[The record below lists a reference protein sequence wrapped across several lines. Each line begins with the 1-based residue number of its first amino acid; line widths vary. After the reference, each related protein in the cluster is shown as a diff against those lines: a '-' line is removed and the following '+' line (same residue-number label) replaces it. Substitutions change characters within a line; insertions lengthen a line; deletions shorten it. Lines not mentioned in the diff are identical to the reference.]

1 MNILLLDN
9 VRITQLIKAVSSNLI
24 RAQQEEKKDGDE
36 SLINSFLDKAG
47 FDSVLLAKYF
57 LKENDP
63 VEGSRYLLSG
73 AYSFEKSGA
82 FNQALACYNKII
94 NIGEEEFLDQATLG
108 ISRLDSIENDLDIS
122 TKEGKIIALDFLIW
136 KNYGL
141 TTTSAQKSIS
151 DEFNLEVSSA
161 SIRSYAKILEERK
174 RAIIWGGPQG
184 REYHIYPNI
193 ADLATREKYYGQKS
207 LFVGSIENRITDQFN
222 VNFNNLDYNK
232 ELFILN
238 GSIVPK
244 MVLAV
249 DMDAFVQNLEKF
261 SRPPFAVKAFG
272 ELKKSTDFGENGYE
286 TTLEEELDLVDANKL
301 YDGQTEEAIYERQE
315 IGGHN

>member
-1 MNILLLDN
+1 MNAILIDN
-9 VRITQLIKAVSSNLI
+9 ARIKNLIKGVSSNLI
-24 RAQQEEKKDGDE
+24 RAQQEEEHGGDA
-36 SLINSFLDKAG
+36 SLINSFLDKAS
-47 FDSVLLAKYF
+47 FDSVLLAKF
-57 LKENDP
+57 LIKENDLI
-63 VEGSRYLLSG
+63 ESSRYFLSA

-82 FNQALACYNKII
+82 FNQAMACYNKII
-94 NIGEEEFLDQATLG
+94 TIGEEEFLDYAKVG
-108 ISRLDSIENDLDIS
+108 ISQLDSIKNDLDTS

-141 TTTSAQKSIS
+141 TTTSAQRSFL
-151 DEFNLEVSSA
+151 DEFNQEISSA

-193 ADLATREKYYGQKS
+193 ADLATREEYYGQKS
-207 LFVGSIENRITDQFN
+207 LFVGSIENRITERFN
-222 VNFNNLDYNK
+222 INFNNLKYNK

-238 GSIVPK
+238 GSIIPE

-249 DMDAFVQNLEKF
+249 DMDAFVRNLAKF

-272 ELKKSTDFGENGYE
+272 ELKKSTDFEENGYE
-286 TTLEEELDLVDANKL
+286 TTLEEELDLIDANIL
-301 YDGQTEEAIYERQE
+301 YDGQTEETIYERQE
-315 IGGHN
+315 IGGA